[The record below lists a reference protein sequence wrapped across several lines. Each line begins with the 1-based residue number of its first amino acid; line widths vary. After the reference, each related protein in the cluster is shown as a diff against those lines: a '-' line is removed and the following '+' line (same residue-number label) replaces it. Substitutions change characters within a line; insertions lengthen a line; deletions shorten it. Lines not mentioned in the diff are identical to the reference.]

1 MEVPAFLRKE
11 GNALLFNGPGE
22 LVFYIP
28 DEHFSANSKIAVIQG
43 QYVSMLGICD
53 YAIFDKNG
61 KRGEV
66 KAFHFPTIML
76 CKPSLIETVKNLQL
90 TKTSDKMDYRI
101 LHFKDGDEVITST
114 KVPKLIDNVEIL
126 FAMFLVTGKI
136 PTTIPYNKL
145 HEYFPENAR
154 LNGFS
159 YGMNMQLF
167 GIIISKICR
176 DPSDVSKEFRL
187 TDMSNMNGYKPISI
201 KEIPNYTSP
210 YVAITSEN
218 FDESLM
224 AAITTKYDK
233 YSPLEKVLTM

>member
-1 MEVPAFLRKE
+1 
-11 GNALLFNGPGE
+11 
-22 LVFYIP
+22 
-28 DEHFSANSKIAVIQG
+28 
-43 QYVSMLGICD
+43 
-53 YAIFDKNG
+53 
-61 KRGEV
+61 
-66 KAFHFPTIML
+66 ML
-76 CKPSLIETVKNLQL
+76 CKPSSIETIKDLQL
-90 TKTSDKMDYRI
+90 TKTSDKMDYRV

-114 KVPKLIDNVEIL
+114 KVPKLVDNVEIL
-126 FAMFLVTGKI
+126 FSMFLVTGKI

-159 YGMNMQLF
+159 YKMNMQLF

-176 DPSDVSKEFRL
+176 CPSDITKEFRL

-210 YVAITSEN
+210 YIAITSEN

-224 AAITTKYDK
+224 AAITTKYDN